1 MATADRNVL
10 LIPYRGVGPA
20 MTDLISGQ
28 VDLLLVQGA
37 VALPQ
42 MRAGTIK
49 ALAEL
54 SPQRRLPQDRAR
66 QMVADHPGG
75 GDQRGVILSGSCYI
89 FFPWGTEG
97 L

>member
-1 MATADRNVL
+1 MLQKLTGTEVL
-10 LIPYRGVGPA
+10 FVPYRGAGPA

-42 MRAGTIK
+42 VRAGTIK

-54 SPQRRLPQDRAR
+54 SPQRSASMPDIPSAHESGVPGLNITAGSASTRPKAR
-66 QMVADHPGG
+66 RPM
-75 GDQRGVILSGSCYI
+75 
-89 FFPWGTEG
+89 
-97 L
+97 